1 MEPRR
6 YGATGR
12 SSRSRWL
19 FVSSVKKPVLVGY
32 AWTPG
37 TYEEYMAQKVRDQ
50 VAMIRVLLGAG
61 EWLGDSP
68 ETQSH
73 VDKLEEYELDL
84 SP

>member
-1 MEPRR
+1 MEQQVGRVDRVGSLSRR
-6 YGATGR
+6 
-12 SSRSRWL
+12 
-19 FVSSVKKPVLVGY
+19 VKKPVLVGY

-37 TYEEYMAQKVRDQ
+37 TYEEYMAQKVRDR

-68 ETQSH
+68 ETQTH

>member
-1 MEPRR
+1 
-6 YGATGR
+6 
-12 SSRSRWL
+12 
-19 FVSSVKKPVLVGY
+19 
-32 AWTPG
+32 
-37 TYEEYMAQKVRDQ
+37 
-50 VAMIRVLLGAG
+50 MIRVLLGAG